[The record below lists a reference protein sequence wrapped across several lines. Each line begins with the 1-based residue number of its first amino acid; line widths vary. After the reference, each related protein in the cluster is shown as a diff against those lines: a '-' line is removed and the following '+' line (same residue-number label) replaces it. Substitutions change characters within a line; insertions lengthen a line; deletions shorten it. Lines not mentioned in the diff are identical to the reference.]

1 MSHRSL
7 SGEQCQIVPPGAGP
21 EARGG
26 FWPDGVEWVRL
37 GWGRRRG
44 AGRYG
49 GLIDG
54 AQGAGRG
61 GCGRMAEES
70 QPQRS
75 NARSNRV
82 RLLAAAREEL
92 GRDPD
97 ASLDEIAR
105 AAGVVRRTLYGHF
118 PNREALI
125 DALADE
131 AQEQLE
137 EAFTG
142 ARRAEADPPSAL
154 AGLIL
159 ASWGVGDHYRMLI
172 SLARRRLGEERL
184 RGGLAPARGEAIAIL
199 ARGQQDGSFGT
210 HLPAPVLALAPEAV
224 VLALLENH
232 PSPQWS
238 DPTGAAAATAV
249 LVTAGV
255 SPAAAGDYVA
265 AVL

>member
-1 MSHRSL
+1 M
-7 SGEQCQIVPPGAGP
+7 GGAG
-21 EARGG
+21 
-26 FWPDGVEWVRL
+26 L
-37 GWGRRRG
+37 
-44 AGRYG
+44 
-49 GLIDG
+49 
-54 AQGAGRG
+54 
-61 GCGRMAEES
+61 MAEDG

-75 NARSNRV
+75 HARSNRV

-131 AQEQLE
+131 AREQLE

-142 ARRAEADPPSAL
+142 ARRGDADPPSAL

-184 RGGLAPARGEAIAIL
+184 RGILAPARAEAIAIL

-210 HLPAPVLALAPEAV
+210 HLPAPVLALATESV
-224 VLALLENH
+224 VLALLESQ
-232 PSPQWS
+232 PSAQPAAQPSAPWS

-255 SPAAAGDYVA
+255 SPAAAADYVA
-265 AVL
+265 AMLRTGR